1 MLPVKL
7 KYGNE
12 AFEQIRK
19 FLEENYNKE
28 YTLSIYNN
36 LEQATVEVICDF
48 ESMVEVIAYVSNVEH
63 DFPEWIG
70 VNETGQSAISISKNC
85 GSDLPSRFWLYS
97 GSTAPGSNRLHSQN
111 TNRG

>member
-70 VNETGQSAISISKNC
+70 VNEISESYVVGMNFSRGNLKT
-85 GSDLPSRFWLYS
+85 PSVYEWKEDKLIKK
-97 GSTAPGSNRLHSQN
+97 
-111 TNRG
+111 